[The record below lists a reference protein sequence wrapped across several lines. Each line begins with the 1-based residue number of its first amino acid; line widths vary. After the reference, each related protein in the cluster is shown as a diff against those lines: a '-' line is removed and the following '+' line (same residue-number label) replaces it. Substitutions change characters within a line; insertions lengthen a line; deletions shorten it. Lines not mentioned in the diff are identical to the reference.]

1 MFYMYII
8 QSRKDGSYYVGM
20 TSDIIK
26 RLAYHNAGKVRS
38 TKARIPFEL
47 IYSETFS
54 TRAEAREREKYLKS
68 YKGSKE
74 KYELLQK

>member
-1 MFYMYII
+1 MFYVYII
-8 QSRKDGSYYVGM
+8 QSKKDNNYYVGM
-20 TSDIIK
+20 TSDITK
-26 RLAYHNAGKVRS
+26 RLAYHNTGKVRS

-47 IYSETFS
+47 KHQESFS
-54 TRAEAREREKYLKS
+54 SRIEAREREKYLKS